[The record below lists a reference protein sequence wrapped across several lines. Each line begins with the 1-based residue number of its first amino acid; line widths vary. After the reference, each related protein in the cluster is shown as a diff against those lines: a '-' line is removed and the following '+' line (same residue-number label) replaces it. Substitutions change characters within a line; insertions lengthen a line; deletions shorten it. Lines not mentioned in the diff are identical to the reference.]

1 MRYQPKNIVSY
12 TVDIH
17 APIYLY
23 FVEQICFALSQHTH
37 LFAYHIS
44 NIYISQQKSPNLPS
58 SSCYAEILAL
68 IPKTSCVST
77 ALCQAT
83 KLHLLE
89 WLVILEPK

>member
-1 MRYQPKNIVSY
+1 MRYEPKNIVSY

-17 APIYLY
+17 SPIYLY
-23 FVEQICFALSQHTH
+23 FVGQICFALSQHNH

-44 NIYISQQKSPNLPS
+44 NICISQQKSPNLPS

-77 ALCQAT
+77 AL
-83 KLHLLE
+83 
-89 WLVILEPK
+89 